1 MKKKTANVRRF
12 MEQLHRFVVDHPQFR
27 KGTGGRSEAQIHAE
41 LRPLMIQFLQEYF
54 ESKGYKN
61 AKAKASKS
69 FYWEGQEGRYQKEKK
84 SVFGTR
90 NYPDF
95 IIADPFLIA
104 VEYKQSRSG
113 SKVKHGIGQS
123 IMHTLCGEYDFAYL
137 LFHDETTDGKIAASR
152 NRPLETQII
161 DKMWK
166 EFNVFIEFVHEAD
179 S

>member
-1 MKKKTANVRRF
+1 MRKKSKAVRDFMK
-12 MEQLHRFVVDHPQFR
+12 ELHQFIVTDPTFR
-27 KGTGGRSEAQIHAE
+27 KRTADKSEAQIHAE
-41 LRPLMIQFLQEYF
+41 LRPLMIQFLQKYF
-54 ESKGYKN
+54 EGKGYKDPV
-61 AKAKASKS
+61 AKASQS
-69 FYWEGQEGRYQKEKK
+69 FYWEGEEGRYQKEKV

-95 IIADPFLIA
+95 IITDPYLVA

-123 IMHTLCGEYDFAYL
+123 MMHTLCGEYDFAYL

-152 NRPLETQII
+152 DRPLETKII

-166 EFNVFIEFVHEAD
+166 EFNVFIEFVHE
-179 S
+179 SKS